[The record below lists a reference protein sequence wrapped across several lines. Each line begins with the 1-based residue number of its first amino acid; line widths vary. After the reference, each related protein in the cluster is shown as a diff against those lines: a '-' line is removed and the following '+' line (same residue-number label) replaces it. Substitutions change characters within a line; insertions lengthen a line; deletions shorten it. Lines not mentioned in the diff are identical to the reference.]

1 MGSAVDRS
9 FQLTHEGHA
18 AFDRGEFG
26 VAAERFVAGAEQLR
40 GLLRSGKVTDPRS
53 AALLAKQCD
62 ELERLARTAR
72 RKEQEAKEK
81 ALMERALA
89 LRGMQ
94 LAPKSQAELA
104 REEAALRE
112 RFAALQGGGSASASA
127 ASSAA
132 AEDALA
138 ARLAKLGPSQFPD
151 LNDDAAQRPRED
163 LEVQMALQ
171 TVARESASEGEPAP
185 DPRVE
190 ELLRSLGSD
199 AVADKSD
206 AALAQLLGQAD
217 AHDDADVDA
226 IIKQARDYAR
236 FERGSAA
243 AAASPS
249 SAAAAAAAAAAAS
262 SAEGAQ
268 GARKGRTSRKS
279 TSRKASHTSDEGD
292 ASSSDN
298 SSGADLTTES
308 SDEDTHGKVKR
319 ASQPKSKPKPKR
331 KGWFS

>member
-18 AFDRGEFG
+18 AFDRGELG
-26 VAAERFVAGAEQLR
+26 VAAERFAAGAEQLR

-81 ALMERALA
+81 ALTERALA

-112 RFAALQGGGSASASA
+112 RFAALQVGGTASASS
-127 ASSAA
+127 ASSTA
-132 AEDALA
+132 AEDALE

-151 LNDDAAQRPRED
+151 LNDDAAQLPRED

-190 ELLRSLGSD
+190 ALLRSLGSD
-199 AVADKSD
+199 VVADKSD

-217 AHDDADVDA
+217 SHDADVDA

-236 FERGSAA
+236 FGRGSAA

-262 SAEGAQ
+262 AEGAQ
-268 GARKGRTSRKS
+268 GARKGHTSRKS

-292 ASSSDN
+292 ASSSD
-298 SSGADLTTES
+298 SSGSDLTTES
-308 SDEDTHGKVKR
+308 SDEDGHRKVKR
-319 ASQPKSKPKPKR
+319 ASQPKPKR
-331 KGWFS
+331 NSCFS